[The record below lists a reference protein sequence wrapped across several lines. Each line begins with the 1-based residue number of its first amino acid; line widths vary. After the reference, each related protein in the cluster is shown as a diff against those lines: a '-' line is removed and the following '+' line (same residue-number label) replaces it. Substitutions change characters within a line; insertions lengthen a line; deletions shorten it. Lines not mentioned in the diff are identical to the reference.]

1 MMPVFRHPHRSV
13 LYPILIIALL
23 LIGLG
28 PWAIAVRSAEAQTL
42 PRMIEGRAID
52 VADGDTFVLLDDLGK
67 RWRVRLA
74 GIDAPESSQPW
85 ADRSRQQLRQWLRDE
100 RIVLQTIKTD
110 PYGRL
115 VARTLIADPNTDAG
129 RVDVGL
135 RLVESGLAW
144 HFKRYK
150 ADQTPSEYASFAQAE
165 NHALRAQLG
174 LWSEADP
181 EPPWVFRERQRAA
194 RR

>member
-1 MMPVFRHPHRSV
+1 MMPSFRYPACMALIQV
-13 LYPILIIALL
+13 LIVALAL
-23 LIGLG
+23 FGAA
-28 PWAIAVRSAEAQTL
+28 PWDGAVRPAAAQAL
-42 PRMIEGRAID
+42 PRVIEGRAID

-85 ADRSRQQLRQWLRDE
+85 ADRSRQKLREWLSDE
-100 RIVLQTIKTD
+100 RVLLAPIKTD

-115 VARTLIADPNTDAG
+115 VARILVPSADPASERVDAG
-129 RVDVGL
+129 L
-135 RLVESGLAW
+135 MLVESGLAW

-150 ADQTPSEYASFAQAE
+150 ADQSPAEFAAFAEAE
-165 NHALRAQLG
+165 NRARQAHRG
-174 LWSEADP
+174 LWSEPDP
-181 EPPWVFRERQRAA
+181 EPPWAYRERQRAA